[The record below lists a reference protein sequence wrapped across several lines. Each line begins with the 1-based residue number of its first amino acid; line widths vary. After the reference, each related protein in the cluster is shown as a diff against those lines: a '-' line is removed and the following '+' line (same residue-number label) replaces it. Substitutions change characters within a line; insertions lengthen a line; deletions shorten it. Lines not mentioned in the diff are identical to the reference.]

1 MRNAYLSSETISVA
15 MIRRIQVLYS
25 KFNFV
30 LFRTPSFHYRS
41 LKSLSFAPYSEADE
55 FTSLINALFLQ
66 DPPHIH
72 PCLESGIYFSCFPY
86 ADEVLCNPSSSH
98 ALFHCVCIAARYS
111 NFKLSG
117 SINFTLTLHQMGSPL
132 VVPSRLTTIPINSL
146 SARRSVCDVT
156 VGVNQ
161 DVWVDYV

>member
-1 MRNAYLSSETISVA
+1 

-30 LFRTPSFHYRS
+30 LLRTPSFHYRS
-41 LKSLSFAPYSEADE
+41 HKTQSFAPYSEADE
-55 FTSLINALFLQ
+55 FTSPINALFLQ
-66 DPPHIH
+66 NPP
-72 PCLESGIYFSCFPY
+72 PPIYIR
-86 ADEVLCNPSSSH
+86 VLKVEFT
-98 ALFHCVCIAARYS
+98 FHVFRMQMKFCATQAVLTHYFTVCIAARYS